1 MQSGDQSFPA
11 ATMSNHLFAMSRDRN
26 RIEFID
32 DFPNQA
38 EVISSLQIHPM
49 GWCAVSRNVNAGEN
63 EEVRSSR
70 FIIDFLCF
78 YFIPTKIRRFKKF
91 YPCVTF
97 ISFI

>member
-1 MQSGDQSFPA
+1 MQSQDQSFPA

-32 DFPNQA
+32 DFPNRA

-63 EEVRSSR
+63 EEVSPQS
-70 FIIDFLCF
+70 LCCVLR
-78 YFIPTKIRRFKKF
+78 YFF
-91 YPCVTF
+91 
-97 ISFI
+97 